1 MRMADVLKPQNVW
14 EIVDFGLDN
23 EQYAVQA
30 FLACRAGSPLE
41 CPTASCCFRH
51 CGADRILLL
60 PSSRRPGSCR
70 DLRAATATDD
80 ACSRVV

>member
-30 FLACRAGSPLE
+30 S
-41 CPTASCCFRH
+41 
-51 CGADRILLL
+51 LLH
-60 PSSRRPGSCR
+60 
-70 DLRAATATDD
+70 
-80 ACSRVV
+80 VI